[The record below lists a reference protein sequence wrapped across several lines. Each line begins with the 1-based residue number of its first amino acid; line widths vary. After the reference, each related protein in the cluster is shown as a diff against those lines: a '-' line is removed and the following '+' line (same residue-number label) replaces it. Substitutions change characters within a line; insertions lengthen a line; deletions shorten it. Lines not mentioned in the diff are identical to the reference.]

1 MVYQISLFNKSI
13 IKKEI
18 YPDQINQVKFIRVGW
33 AKKAAIIKVNKG
45 NNIRLA
51 VLEPQQAYDHLIEY
65 TEIHDITI
73 FKSKDYLILERM
85 K

>member
-1 MVYQISLFNKSI
+1 
-13 IKKEI
+13 
-18 YPDQINQVKFIRVGW
+18 VKFIRVGW

-45 NNIRLA
+45 LNIRLA

-65 TEIHDITI
+65 AEIHDIKL
-73 FKSKDYLILERM
+73 FKSKDYLIPERM